1 MRDTERVYRQI
12 DFPPLAEGQKKEIE
26 KLKAIKDEEIDTND
40 IPEVDF
46 SDANYF
52 YALRVPKAPAKTGQC
67 HPLGPDAQLP
77 DVSPSTCT

>member
-26 KLKAIKDEEIDTND
+26 KLKALKDEEIDTND
-40 IPEVDF
+40 IPELDF

-52 YALRVPKAPAKTGQC
+52 YALRVPKAPAETGQC
-67 HPLGPDAQLP
+67 HPLGQDAQLP

>member
-1 MRDTERVYRQI
+1 MRDTERIYRQI
-12 DFPPLAEGQKKEIE
+12 DFPPLTEGQKKEIE

-52 YALRVPKAPAKTGQC
+52 YALRVPKAPAETGQC

>member
-26 KLKAIKDEEIDTND
+26 KLKAIKDEEIDTKD

-46 SDANYF
+46 SDANFF
-52 YALRVPKAPAKTGQC
+52 YAVKAPKVSIETGQC
-67 HPLGPDAQLP
+67 HPLGQDAQLP
-77 DVSPSTCT
+77 DVSPSTYT